1 MMEAFFG
8 FKKTPFSDSPD
19 AKQLFASQAWTQ
31 VKARLQFLVDHHGT
45 GLLTG
50 EVGSGKSTAAR
61 TFTAGLNPNL
71 YKILYLHWSSGSALD
86 LLRQLA
92 LELDLEPAH
101 YRGDLVRQISDA
113 IVSLNQSKKQH
124 PILICDEAQL
134 LRHPALEQIPL
145 LLNFDMDSS
154 HYLTLLL
161 VGQPLLRRTLSLQ
174 MHEPLRQR
182 IAVQYHLE
190 GLSREELD
198 AYLTHQLKAA
208 GVSQTLFDDTARQA
222 LGYKEVLD
230 HAAGRCSLDE
240 ALDAAARRTR
250 EFSRRQRM
258 WFRRDPRITWLATAN
273 DPLALLPALLGN
285 WSQ

>member
-1 MMEAFFG
+1 MWEPFFG
-8 FKKTPFSDSPD
+8 FKKTPFSDNPD
-19 AKQLFASQAWTQ
+19 GKQLFASQGWNQ
-31 VKARLQFLVDHHGT
+31 VNARLQFLVEHHAI

-50 EVGSGKSTAAR
+50 EVGAGKSTAAR
-61 TFTAGLNPNL
+61 SFIATLNPNL

-101 YRGDLVRQISDA
+101 FRGDLVRQISDA

-145 LLNFDMDSS
+145 LLYFDMDSS

-161 VGQPLLRRTLSLQ
+161 VGQPLLRRTLSLH

-182 IAVQYHLE
+182 IAVPYHLE

-198 AYLTHQLKAA
+198 SYLAHQLKPPAVA
-208 GVSQTLFDDTARQA
+208 HPLFDHR
-222 LGYKEVLD
+222 
-230 HAAGRCSLDE
+230 
-240 ALDAAARRTR
+240 
-250 EFSRRQRM
+250 
-258 WFRRDPRITWLATAN
+258 PR
-273 DPLALLPALLGN
+273 PHPY
-285 WSQ
+285 

>member
-1 MMEAFFG
+1 MVEAFFG
-8 FKKTPFSDSPD
+8 FKKSPFSDNPD
-19 AKQLFASQAWTQ
+19 AKQLFPSQAWNQ

-50 EVGSGKSTAAR
+50 EVGSGKSTAVR
-61 TFTAGLNPNL
+61 TFSAALHPNL
-71 YKILYLHWSSGSALD
+71 YKILYLHWTSGSVWD
-86 LLRQLA
+86 LLLQLA
-92 LELDLEPAH
+92 RQLDLEPAH

-113 IVSLNQSKKQH
+113 IVRLNQSKKQH

-134 LRHPALEQIPL
+134 LRHPALEQLPL

-182 IAVQYHLE
+182 IAVQYHLD
-190 GLSREELD
+190 GLSREELE

-208 GVSQTLFDDTARQA
+208 GVSQPLFDDSARQA
-222 LGYKEVLD
+222 LYQATKGMLRKVNKLALTALRL
-230 HAAGRCSLDE
+230 AAERKASTVDE
-240 ALDAAARRTR
+240 AILLDATR
-250 EFSRRQRM
+250 E
-258 WFRRDPRITWLATAN
+258 
-273 DPLALLPALLGN
+273 ALL
-285 WSQ
+285 

>member
-1 MMEAFFG
+1 MVETFFG
-8 FKKTPFSDSPD
+8 FKKPPFGDSPD
-19 AKQLFASQAWTQ
+19 AKQLFASQSWTQ
-31 VKARLQFLVDHHGT
+31 VKARLQFLVDHHGA

-50 EVGSGKSTAAR
+50 EVGAGKSTAAR

-71 YKILYLHWSSGSALD
+71 YKILYLHWTCGSALD

-92 LELDLEPAH
+92 LELDLVPAH
-101 YRGDLVRQISDA
+101 YRGDLVRQISEA
-113 IVSLNQSKKQH
+113 IVRLKQSKKQH

-134 LRHPALEQIPL
+134 LPHAALEQLPL

-190 GLSREELD
+190 GLSRG
-198 AYLTHQLKAA
+198 T
-208 GVSQTLFDDTARQA
+208 
-222 LGYKEVLD
+222 
-230 HAAGRCSLDE
+230 RCLPRSS
-240 ALDAAARRTR
+240 AQ
-250 EFSRRQRM
+250 SRRRLTALVRRYRPPSPISGHQRHPAQGQQTRHDRAA
-258 WFRRDPRITWLATAN
+258 FGRRAQSRR
-273 DPLALLPALLGN
+273 GE
-285 WSQ
+285 